1 MSRAIAREQLM
12 NCLFQM
18 DVKQEETLEG
28 VKRYLDLS
36 LIEEDSDKDLKYI
49 MPLLDAYLV
58 SGNKTEVDALIS
70 NHLKDWTLD
79 RINRVELAILR
90 LAVLEIKFDET
101 IPYKVSIN
109 EAVNLANKFGGDNSG
124 GFVNGV
130 LGEIVRELGL

>member
-58 SGNKTEVDALIS
+58 SGTKTEVDALIS
-70 NHLKDWTLD
+70 KHLKDWTLD